1 MQPNAESGARTAD
14 HSGIPVTHHGR
25 TDVMAVLKL
34 SLFSNN
40 LPDFFIIDRDGVVDI
55 AKIETEE
62 DRRDAT
68 FQWTGPSLATFGGT
82 GMLVRAVAPP
92 GFCLHIATFD
102 DFRIESKF
110 YTGITDPQVKAQVI
124 KESTFVFQAA
134 EIDPNQASFRSVAF
148 PDRFLRHRDFT
159 LFAEP
164 VTTPSELQSAC
175 FRIAPP
181 LHPEEF

>member
-1 MQPNAESGARTAD
+1 
-14 HSGIPVTHHGR
+14 
-25 TDVMAVLKL
+25 MAVLKL

-40 LPDFFIIDRDGVVDI
+40 FPDFFIIDHSGLADI
-55 AKIETEE
+55 AKIETDQ

-68 FQWTGPSLATFGGT
+68 FRWTGSSLATFGGT

-92 GFCLHIATFD
+92 GFCLRIATFD
-102 DFRIESKF
+102 DFRIHSKF
-110 YTGITDPQVKAQVI
+110 FTGIIDPQVKAEVI
-124 KESTFVFQAA
+124 EESTYIIEAA
-134 EIDPNQASFRSVAF
+134 EIDPNQASFRSVKF
-148 PDRFLRHRDFT
+148 PDRFIRHRNFE

-164 VTTPSELQSAC
+164 IVTIDDMQSAC